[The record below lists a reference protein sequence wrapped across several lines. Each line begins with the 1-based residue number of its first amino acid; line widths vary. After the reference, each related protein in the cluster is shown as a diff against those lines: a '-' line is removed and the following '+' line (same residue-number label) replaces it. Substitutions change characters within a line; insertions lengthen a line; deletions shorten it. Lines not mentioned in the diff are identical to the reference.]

1 MGMMKA
7 WVLDHQAPIEM
18 NPLAKKNLEIPEPAP
33 GEIRVKVVTCGVC
46 RTDIHIA
53 EGDLPLKQA
62 SLVLGHEIVGI
73 VDKLGEGTGRFQLG
87 QRVGI
92 AWLHKACG
100 ACKFCQS
107 DRENLC
113 PEAMFTGWDVNG
125 GFAQYTTVHEDFA
138 FELIDSLSFEA
149 LAPMMCPG
157 IAGYRTYRLT
167 EVKPGETL
175 GLYGYGPTA
184 SYVLQVARAQ
194 GVKVFVVTR
203 SEKNIKAAREMG
215 ADWVG
220 NYSETLPERLDAAI
234 IFPPAGDLVEGVLA
248 NLERGG
254 RLVLSPV
261 AMTPITIR
269 DYNHIWME
277 RSIISLANIS
287 RKDGKEFLK
296 IAQEKKIKSL
306 YETFGFDDLPEVM
319 VRVKEGKIRGN
330 AVIWID

>member
-1 MGMMKA
+1 MGLMKA
-7 WVLDHQAPIEM
+7 WVLEHQAPIGSK
-18 NPLAKKNLEIPEPAP
+18 PLKKTNLEIPEPKR
-33 GEIRVKVVTCGVC
+33 GEIRLKVVTCGVC
-46 RTDIHIA
+46 RTDVHIA
-53 EGDLPLKQA
+53 EGDLPLRQNPI
-62 SLVLGHEIVGI
+62 VLGHEIVGV
-73 VDKLGEGTGRFQLG
+73 VDKLGQGVSRFRLG
-87 QRVGI
+87 QRAGI
-92 AWLHKACG
+92 AWLNSSCG
-100 ACKFCQS
+100 ACKFCRHG
-107 DRENLC
+107 RENLC
-113 PEAMFTGWDVNG
+113 QEARFTGWDVNG
-125 GFAQYTTVHEDFA
+125 GFAQYTTIHEDFA
-138 FELIDSLSFEA
+138 YILSDSISFEA

-167 EVKPGETL
+167 KVVEGETL

-184 SYVLQVARAQ
+184 SYVLQVAHAR

-203 SEKNIKAAREMG
+203 SEKNQRAAREMG

-220 NYSETLPERLDAAI
+220 DYTMPLPERLDAAI
-234 IFPPAGDLVEGVLA
+234 LFPPAGDLVEGILA

-261 AMTPITIR
+261 TMSPITIR

-287 RKDGKEFLK
+287 RRDGEEFLE
-296 IAQEKKIKSL
+296 IAFKKGIKSH

-319 VRVKEGKIRGN
+319 IRVKEGRIKGN